1 MASSTEIRKGRVL
14 DYQGNPHLVLDM
26 IHRTRGRGSGWV
38 QATLRN
44 LRTGSS
50 STIKFRSNEN
60 VEFMHTE
67 VNKLEFSYKDRNGYY
82 FMDLETYETIEIP
95 TEVVAPIKEFLV
107 EGNMYDILYVDGEA
121 IDLNLPNVVEME
133 IIEAPEG
140 LRGDT
145 ASAATK
151 AAKTESGLVIQVP
164 LFIKTGDRVKI
175 NTTEKSYAGR
185 V

>member
-1 MASSTEIRKGRVL
+1 MASPTEIRKNKVL
-14 DYQGNPHLVLDM
+14 DYQGVPHLVLDM

-50 STIKFRSNEN
+50 STTKFRSSEN
-60 VEFMHTE
+60 VEFMHTS
-67 VNKLEFSYKDRNGYY
+67 VNKLEFSYQDRDSYY
-82 FMDLETYETIEIP
+82 FMDLETYETVEIP
-95 TEVVAPIKEFLV
+95 ATVVASIKEFLV
-107 EGNMYDILYVDGEA
+107 EGNLYDILYVNGEA
-121 IDLNLPNVVEME
+121 IGLNLPNVVEME
-133 IIEAPEG
+133 ITEAPEG

-151 AAKTESGLVIQVP
+151 SATTESGLVIQVP
-164 LFIKTGDRVKI
+164 LFIKVGNRVKI
-175 NTTEKSYAGR
+175 NTSDKSYAGR

>member
-67 VNKLEFSYKDRNGYY
+67 VNKLEFSYQDPNGYY

-95 TEVVAPIKEFLV
+95 TEVVAAIKEFLV
-107 EGNMYDILYVDGEA
+107 EGNMYDILYVNGEA

-133 IIEAPEG
+133 ITEAPEG

-175 NTTEKSYAGR
+175 NTAEKSYAGR

>member
-14 DYQGNPHLVLDM
+14 DYQGTPHLVLDM

-50 STIKFRSNEN
+50 STVKFRSNET
-60 VEFMHTE
+60 VEFMHTQ
-67 VNKLEFSYKDRNGYY
+67 VNKLEFSYQDRTGYY
-82 FMDLETYETIEIP
+82 FMDLETYHTIEIP
-95 TEVVAPIKEFLV
+95 TGVVASIKEFLV
-107 EGNMYDILYVDGEA
+107 EGNMYDILHVNGEA
-121 IDLNLPNVVEME
+121 IDVNLPNVVEME

-151 AAKTESGLVIQVP
+151 SAKTESGLVIQVP

-175 NTTEKSYAGR
+175 NTAEKSYGGR